1 MSQRIEFPVIV
12 EKLIQPIESLK
23 YEAKV
28 VFAVI
33 YEDDRGR
40 RVSSKDRSGWSMQ
53 YGETEQEAS
62 KKTVSAA
69 KEKYPKEQTG

>member
-12 EKLIQPIESLK
+12 EKLIQPIGSLK

-33 YEDDRGR
+33 YEEDRGR
-40 RVSSKDRSGWSMQ
+40 RVPSKDRSGWSMQ
-53 YGETEQEAS
+53 HGETELEAS
-62 KKTVSAA
+62 KKAVAAA
-69 KEKYPKEQTG
+69 KEKYLKEQTG